1 MIKLYIKQA
10 FYQLRENRLISLVSI
25 IGTALAICM
34 IMVIVLVLEVRIT
47 DCVPEVNRSRSLY
60 MKAMS
65 IHQKGDT
72 SDNSSNGCMSLT
84 VAKECFKALTVP
96 EAVTIVS
103 TGGRM
108 RISVPAGKMMTVDN
122 LETDDTFWKVFSF
135 DFIAGKP
142 FTAADSESGLP
153 KVVLSASVARN
164 LFGTVEAVGRTVQL
178 NLADYTVVG
187 VVKDVSK
194 LAVSSYAQIWI
205 PFNSTEI
212 ARKCWYDN
220 AMGTFRVVI
229 LAHSEKDF
237 PAIREEAERLR
248 QKFND
253 GLQDSEIFYRGQPDD
268 RFSFI
273 FRHWGRELQAKEA
286 YLHYLLVIVIL
297 LLVPAINLSSMTLSR
312 MRKRMSEI
320 GVRKA
325 FGATANVLL
334 RQVFYENLLLTLI
347 AGAVGMLFSYA
358 CTFLLNDFLFS
369 NSENRAQIGETSL
382 SADMLNERRSNAFL
396 WMELFVVFVILW
408 YIVDVVYVTLSI
420 YNLPMGFDIEN
431 TYVLRFERMT
441 SKAAAYQPGRTMKED
456 VADLHEIV
464 NRLAHRPD
472 VEAVSL
478 SQNCI
483 PYNDGANSFSF
494 YLDTVP
500 VRSLKRWIT
509 PEYFNVFRYRN
520 IDGSGSESLAEAL
533 TPSGMVLS
541 VNIADV
547 YQDAPWHGK
556 ELLGRRVPVWRN
568 EPEAEHLSIAALT
581 EPVRYD
587 HFTAPDDYGSRYA
600 AVYLTDE
607 ALESLG
613 ETVYIEVCLRVREG
627 QNDGFIDRLIVDAD
641 RQYQVGNLYLLDI
654 TPLSDVRTA
663 YETDSVNE
671 LNTQF
676 CIIFFLLLNIF
687 LGIFGTFWFRTQHRR
702 AEIALRMALGSTR
715 WGICGRLMGEGVLL
729 LLISVI
735 PALVVA
741 WNLGYAEL
749 VEVTR
754 MPFTAGR
761 FTITVLGTFIL
772 IAGMIVIGIGYPA
785 RRAMSI
791 EPAEALHEE

>member
-1 MIKLYIKQA
+1 M
-10 FYQLRENRLISLVSI
+10 N
-25 IGTALAICM
+25 
-34 IMVIVLVLEVRIT
+34 
-47 DCVPEVNRSRSLY
+47 
-60 MKAMS
+60 
-65 IHQKGDT
+65 
-72 SDNSSNGCMSLT
+72 
-84 VAKECFKALTVP
+84 
-96 EAVTIVS
+96 
-103 TGGRM
+103 
-108 RISVPAGKMMTVDN
+108 
-122 LETDDTFWKVFSF
+122 
-135 DFIAGKP
+135 
-142 FTAADSESGLP
+142 
-153 KVVLSASVARN
+153 RN
-164 LFGTVEAVGRTVQL
+164 LL
-178 NLADYTVVG
+178 
-187 VVKDVSK
+187 K
-194 LAVSSYAQIWI
+194 QIW
-205 PFNSTEI
+205 
-212 ARKCWYDN
+212 
-220 AMGTFRVVI
+220 
-229 LAHSEKDF
+229 
-237 PAIREEAERLR
+237 
-248 QKFND
+248 
-253 GLQDSEIFYRGQPDD
+253 
-268 RFSFI
+268 
-273 FRHWGRELQAKEA
+273 
-286 YLHYLLVIVIL
+286 
-297 LLVPAINLSSMTLSR
+297 
-312 MRKRMSEI
+312 
-320 GVRKA
+320 
-325 FGATANVLL
+325 
-334 RQVFYENLLLTLI
+334 
-347 AGAVGMLFSYA
+347 
-358 CTFLLNDFLFS
+358 
-369 NSENRAQIGETSL
+369 
-382 SADMLNERRSNAFL
+382 NERRSNAFL

-456 VADLHEIV
+456 IADLHEIV

-687 LGIFGTFWFRTQHRR
+687 LGIIGTFWFRTQHRR
-702 AEIALRMALGSTR
+702 AEIALRYGFRIYPLGNLRSSDGGR
-715 WGICGRLMGEGVLL
+715 SLVIADICYSCIGCGVEFGICRTGGSYTYAFYGRAFCDYGSGHFY
-729 LLISVI
+729 SDCWNDCHWNRI
-735 PALVVA
+735 PC
-741 WNLGYAEL
+741 
-749 VEVTR
+749 
-754 MPFTAGR
+754 P
-761 FTITVLGTFIL
+761 
-772 IAGMIVIGIGYPA
+772 
-785 RRAMSI
+785 SC
-791 EPAEALHEE
+791 HEYRTG

>member
-1 MIKLYIKQA
+1 M
-10 FYQLRENRLISLVSI
+10 N
-25 IGTALAICM
+25 
-34 IMVIVLVLEVRIT
+34 
-47 DCVPEVNRSRSLY
+47 
-60 MKAMS
+60 
-65 IHQKGDT
+65 
-72 SDNSSNGCMSLT
+72 
-84 VAKECFKALTVP
+84 
-96 EAVTIVS
+96 
-103 TGGRM
+103 
-108 RISVPAGKMMTVDN
+108 
-122 LETDDTFWKVFSF
+122 
-135 DFIAGKP
+135 
-142 FTAADSESGLP
+142 
-153 KVVLSASVARN
+153 RN
-164 LFGTVEAVGRTVQL
+164 LL
-178 NLADYTVVG
+178 
-187 VVKDVSK
+187 K
-194 LAVSSYAQIWI
+194 QIW
-205 PFNSTEI
+205 
-212 ARKCWYDN
+212 
-220 AMGTFRVVI
+220 
-229 LAHSEKDF
+229 
-237 PAIREEAERLR
+237 
-248 QKFND
+248 
-253 GLQDSEIFYRGQPDD
+253 
-268 RFSFI
+268 
-273 FRHWGRELQAKEA
+273 
-286 YLHYLLVIVIL
+286 
-297 LLVPAINLSSMTLSR
+297 
-312 MRKRMSEI
+312 
-320 GVRKA
+320 
-325 FGATANVLL
+325 
-334 RQVFYENLLLTLI
+334 
-347 AGAVGMLFSYA
+347 
-358 CTFLLNDFLFS
+358 
-369 NSENRAQIGETSL
+369 
-382 SADMLNERRSNAFL
+382 NERRSNAFL
-396 WMELFVVFVILW
+396 WMELFVVFIILW

-687 LGIFGTFWFRTQHRR
+687 LGIIGTFWFRTQHRRAEIALRMALGSTRWGIVYQDAPWHGKELLGRRVPVWRNEPEAEHLSIAALTEPVRYDHFTAPDDYGSRYAAVYLTDEALESLGETVYIEVCLRVREGQNDGFIDRLIVDADRQYQVGNLYLLDITPLSDVRTAYETDSVNELNTQFCIIFFLLLNIFLGIIGTFWFRTQHRR

-729 LLISVI
+729 LLISAI

-761 FTITVLGTFIL
+761 FAITVLGTFIL

>member
-334 RQVFYENLLLTLI
+334 RQVFYENLLFTLI
-347 AGAVGMLFSYA
+347 A
-358 CTFLLNDFLFS
+358 
-369 NSENRAQIGETSL
+369 
-382 SADMLNERRSNAFL
+382 
-396 WMELFVVFVILW
+396 
-408 YIVDVVYVTLSI
+408 
-420 YNLPMGFDIEN
+420 
-431 TYVLRFERMT
+431 
-441 SKAAAYQPGRTMKED
+441 
-456 VADLHEIV
+456 
-464 NRLAHRPD
+464 
-472 VEAVSL
+472 
-478 SQNCI
+478 
-483 PYNDGANSFSF
+483 
-494 YLDTVP
+494 
-500 VRSLKRWIT
+500 
-509 PEYFNVFRYRN
+509 
-520 IDGSGSESLAEAL
+520 
-533 TPSGMVLS
+533 
-541 VNIADV
+541 
-547 YQDAPWHGK
+547 
-556 ELLGRRVPVWRN
+556 
-568 EPEAEHLSIAALT
+568 
-581 EPVRYD
+581 
-587 HFTAPDDYGSRYA
+587 
-600 AVYLTDE
+600 
-607 ALESLG
+607 
-613 ETVYIEVCLRVREG
+613 
-627 QNDGFIDRLIVDAD
+627 
-641 RQYQVGNLYLLDI
+641 
-654 TPLSDVRTA
+654 
-663 YETDSVNE
+663 
-671 LNTQF
+671 
-676 CIIFFLLLNIF
+676 
-687 LGIFGTFWFRTQHRR
+687 
-702 AEIALRMALGSTR
+702 
-715 WGICGRLMGEGVLL
+715 
-729 LLISVI
+729 
-735 PALVVA
+735 
-741 WNLGYAEL
+741 
-749 VEVTR
+749 
-754 MPFTAGR
+754 
-761 FTITVLGTFIL
+761 
-772 IAGMIVIGIGYPA
+772 
-785 RRAMSI
+785 
-791 EPAEALHEE
+791 

>member
-1 MIKLYIKQA
+1 M
-10 FYQLRENRLISLVSI
+10 N
-25 IGTALAICM
+25 
-34 IMVIVLVLEVRIT
+34 
-47 DCVPEVNRSRSLY
+47 
-60 MKAMS
+60 
-65 IHQKGDT
+65 
-72 SDNSSNGCMSLT
+72 
-84 VAKECFKALTVP
+84 
-96 EAVTIVS
+96 
-103 TGGRM
+103 
-108 RISVPAGKMMTVDN
+108 
-122 LETDDTFWKVFSF
+122 
-135 DFIAGKP
+135 
-142 FTAADSESGLP
+142 
-153 KVVLSASVARN
+153 RN
-164 LFGTVEAVGRTVQL
+164 LL
-178 NLADYTVVG
+178 
-187 VVKDVSK
+187 K
-194 LAVSSYAQIWI
+194 QIW
-205 PFNSTEI
+205 
-212 ARKCWYDN
+212 
-220 AMGTFRVVI
+220 
-229 LAHSEKDF
+229 
-237 PAIREEAERLR
+237 
-248 QKFND
+248 
-253 GLQDSEIFYRGQPDD
+253 
-268 RFSFI
+268 
-273 FRHWGRELQAKEA
+273 
-286 YLHYLLVIVIL
+286 
-297 LLVPAINLSSMTLSR
+297 
-312 MRKRMSEI
+312 
-320 GVRKA
+320 
-325 FGATANVLL
+325 
-334 RQVFYENLLLTLI
+334 
-347 AGAVGMLFSYA
+347 
-358 CTFLLNDFLFS
+358 
-369 NSENRAQIGETSL
+369 
-382 SADMLNERRSNAFL
+382 NEHRSNAFL

-671 LNTQF
+671 LNTA
-676 CIIFFLLLNIF
+676 ILYHIF
-687 LGIFGTFWFRTQHRR
+687 LIAEYLSRHYRNFLVPDTASACRNSVAYGFRIYPLGNLRSSDGGR
-702 AEIALRMALGSTR
+702 SLVIADICYSCIGCGVEF
-715 WGICGRLMGEGVLL
+715 GICRTGGSYTYAFYGRSFCDYGSGHFY
-729 LLISVI
+729 SDCWNDCHWNRI
-735 PALVVA
+735 PC
-741 WNLGYAEL
+741 
-749 VEVTR
+749 
-754 MPFTAGR
+754 P
-761 FTITVLGTFIL
+761 
-772 IAGMIVIGIGYPA
+772 
-785 RRAMSI
+785 SC
-791 EPAEALHEE
+791 HEYRTG

>member
-1 MIKLYIKQA
+1 M
-10 FYQLRENRLISLVSI
+10 N
-25 IGTALAICM
+25 
-34 IMVIVLVLEVRIT
+34 
-47 DCVPEVNRSRSLY
+47 
-60 MKAMS
+60 
-65 IHQKGDT
+65 
-72 SDNSSNGCMSLT
+72 
-84 VAKECFKALTVP
+84 
-96 EAVTIVS
+96 
-103 TGGRM
+103 
-108 RISVPAGKMMTVDN
+108 
-122 LETDDTFWKVFSF
+122 
-135 DFIAGKP
+135 
-142 FTAADSESGLP
+142 
-153 KVVLSASVARN
+153 RN
-164 LFGTVEAVGRTVQL
+164 LL
-178 NLADYTVVG
+178 
-187 VVKDVSK
+187 K
-194 LAVSSYAQIWI
+194 QIW
-205 PFNSTEI
+205 
-212 ARKCWYDN
+212 
-220 AMGTFRVVI
+220 
-229 LAHSEKDF
+229 
-237 PAIREEAERLR
+237 
-248 QKFND
+248 
-253 GLQDSEIFYRGQPDD
+253 
-268 RFSFI
+268 
-273 FRHWGRELQAKEA
+273 
-286 YLHYLLVIVIL
+286 
-297 LLVPAINLSSMTLSR
+297 
-312 MRKRMSEI
+312 
-320 GVRKA
+320 
-325 FGATANVLL
+325 
-334 RQVFYENLLLTLI
+334 
-347 AGAVGMLFSYA
+347 
-358 CTFLLNDFLFS
+358 
-369 NSENRAQIGETSL
+369 
-382 SADMLNERRSNAFL
+382 NERRSNAFL

-654 TPLSDVRTA
+654 TPLSDVRT
-663 YETDSVNE
+663 EHE
-671 LNTQF
+671 LYLFN
-676 CIIFFLLLNIF
+676 
-687 LGIFGTFWFRTQHRR
+687 
-702 AEIALRMALGSTR
+702 
-715 WGICGRLMGEGVLL
+715 
-729 LLISVI
+729 
-735 PALVVA
+735 
-741 WNLGYAEL
+741 
-749 VEVTR
+749 
-754 MPFTAGR
+754 
-761 FTITVLGTFIL
+761 
-772 IAGMIVIGIGYPA
+772 
-785 RRAMSI
+785 
-791 EPAEALHEE
+791 